1 MVEGESTG
9 TGTGTGMDSRE
20 RGYRIGKQGEWY

>member
-1 MVEGESTG
+1 MVEGES